1 MEENKDTKK
10 PAKKTAAKKDT
21 TKKDTAKKPA
31 AKKETVKKTA
41 APKKTT
47 AKKADKAQESKNIN
61 IIMKTNI
68 GDVKLELYP
77 DKAPV
82 TVENFVSYIKDK
94 FFDGLIFHRVID
106 GFMIQGGGF
115 DENLHQKET
124 KAPIKIESDNGLK
137 NDRGTIAMA
146 RTSDPN
152 SATSQFFINLV
163 DNNFL
168 NFRSPDVHGYG
179 YAVFGKVTEGMDVV
193 DKIATVPTGSIGYM
207 QDVPK
212 YLIQI
217 DTFEII

>member
-1 MEENKDTKK
+1 MEENKTN
-10 PAKKTAAKKDT
+10 KKTAAKKS
-21 TKKDTAKKPA
+21 TAKKSD
-31 AKKETVKKTA
+31 T
-41 APKKTT
+41 KKTT
-47 AKKADKAQESKNIN
+47 AKKTTADKKPAAVKKTTAKSAPKKQNNKNIN
-61 IIMKTNI
+61 LLMKTNI
-68 GDVKLELYP
+68 GEIKLELYP

-82 TVENFVSYIKDK
+82 TVENFVSYVKDN
-94 FFDGLIFHRVID
+94 FFNGLIFHRVIN

-115 DENLHQKET
+115 DENLRQKET

-146 RTSDPN
+146 RTNDPN

-168 NFRSPDVHGYG
+168 NFRSPDVTGYG
-179 YAVFGKVTEGMDVV
+179 YAVFGKVTDGMDVV
-193 DKIATVPTGSIGYM
+193 DKIATVPTGSFGYM

-217 DTFEII
+217 ESVEII

>member
-1 MEENKDTKK
+1 MEENKTNKN
-10 PAKKTAAKKDT
+10 TAAKKS
-21 TKKDTAKKPA
+21 TAKK
-31 AKKETVKKTA
+31 TDT
-41 APKKTT
+41 KKTT
-47 AKKADKAQESKNIN
+47 AKKNTADKKPTAAKKTTAKSAPKKQNNKNIN
-61 IIMKTNI
+61 LLMKTNI
-68 GDVKLELYP
+68 GEIKLELYP

-82 TVENFVSYIKDK
+82 TVENFVSYVKDN
-94 FFDGLIFHRVID
+94 FFNGLIFHRVIN

-115 DENLHQKET
+115 DENLRQKET

-146 RTSDPN
+146 RTNDPN

-168 NFRSPDVHGYG
+168 NFRSPDVTGYG
-179 YAVFGKVTEGMDVV
+179 YAVFGKVTDGMDVV
-193 DKIATVPTGSIGYM
+193 DKIATVPTGSFGYM

-217 DTFEII
+217 ESVEII

>member
-1 MEENKDTKK
+1 MAEEKETKK
-10 PAKKTAAKKDT
+10 KPAAKKTAAKKTADKKEKT
-21 TKKDTAKKPA
+21 TKAPKTAKT
-31 AKKETVKKTA
+31 KKS
-41 APKKTT
+41 
-47 AKKADKAQESKNIN
+47 ESSNIN
-61 IIMKTNI
+61 ILMKTNI
-68 GDVKLELYP
+68 GDIELELYP
-77 DKAPV
+77 DKAPI
-82 TVENFVSYIKDK
+82 TVENFVSYINDK

-115 DENLHQKET
+115 DDRLSQKQT

-146 RTSDPN
+146 RTNDPN

-168 NFRSPDVHGYG
+168 NFRSPDVSGYG
-179 YAVFGKVTEGMDVV
+179 YAVFGKVTKGMDVV
-193 DKIATVPTGSIGYM
+193 DKIGTVPTGSIGYM

-217 DTFEII
+217 ETISLV

>member
-1 MEENKDTKK
+1 MEENKI
-10 PAKKTAAKKDT
+10 AKKTAAKKS
-21 TKKDTAKKPA
+21 TAKKSEN
-31 AKKETVKKTA
+31 KKTAVKKTNTS
-41 APKKTT
+41 KKTT
-47 AKKADKAQESKNIN
+47 AKKENTKQSSKNIN
-61 IIMKTNI
+61 ILMKTNI
-68 GDVKLELYP
+68 GEIKLELYP

-82 TVENFVSYIKDK
+82 TVENFVSYINDN
-94 FFDGLIFHRVID
+94 FFNGLIFHRVID

-146 RTSDPN
+146 RTNDPN

-168 NFRSPDVHGYG
+168 NFRSPDIAGYG
-179 YAVFGKVTEGMDVV
+179 YAVFGKVTDGMEVV
-193 DKIATVPTGSIGYM
+193 DKIATVPTGSFGCM

-217 DTFEII
+217 ESVEIVKG

>member
-1 MEENKDTKK
+1 MEENKTNKN
-10 PAKKTAAKKDT
+10 TAAKKS
-21 TKKDTAKKPA
+21 TAKK
-31 AKKETVKKTA
+31 TDT
-41 APKKTT
+41 KKTT
-47 AKKADKAQESKNIN
+47 AKKNTADKKPAAAKKTTAKSAPKKQNNKNIN
-61 IIMKTNI
+61 LLMKTNI
-68 GDVKLELYP
+68 GEIKLELYP

-82 TVENFVSYIKDK
+82 TVENFISYVKDN
-94 FFDGLIFHRVID
+94 FFNGLIFHRVIN

-115 DENLHQKET
+115 DENLRQKET

-146 RTSDPN
+146 RTNDPN

-168 NFRSPDVHGYG
+168 NFRSPDVTGYG
-179 YAVFGKVTEGMDVV
+179 YAVFGKVTDGMDVV
-193 DKIATVPTGSIGYM
+193 DKIATVPTGSFGYM

-217 DTFEII
+217 ESVEII

>member
-1 MEENKDTKK
+1 MEENKTNKN
-10 PAKKTAAKKDT
+10 TAAKKS
-21 TKKDTAKKPA
+21 TAKK
-31 AKKETVKKTA
+31 TDT
-41 APKKTT
+41 KKTT
-47 AKKADKAQESKNIN
+47 AKKNTADKKPAAAKKNTAKSAPKKQNNKNIN
-61 IIMKTNI
+61 LLMKTNI
-68 GDVKLELYP
+68 GEIKLELYP

-82 TVENFVSYIKDK
+82 TVENFVSYVKDN
-94 FFDGLIFHRVID
+94 FFNGLIFHRVIN

-115 DENLHQKET
+115 DENLRQKET

-146 RTSDPN
+146 RTNDPN

-168 NFRSPDVHGYG
+168 NFRSPDVTGYG
-179 YAVFGKVTEGMDVV
+179 YAVFGKVTDGMDVV
-193 DKIATVPTGSIGYM
+193 DKIATVPTGSFGYM

-217 DTFEII
+217 ESVEII

>member
-1 MEENKDTKK
+1 MEENKT
-10 PAKKTAAKKDT
+10 AKKTAAKKS
-21 TKKDTAKKPA
+21 TAKKSEN
-31 AKKETVKKTA
+31 KKTAVKKTNTS
-41 APKKTT
+41 KKTT
-47 AKKADKAQESKNIN
+47 AKKENTKQSSKNIN
-61 IIMKTNI
+61 ILMKTNI
-68 GDVKLELYP
+68 GEIKLELYP
-77 DKAPV
+77 EKAPV
-82 TVENFVSYIKDK
+82 TVENFVSYVNDN
-94 FFDGLIFHRVID
+94 FFNGLIFHRVID

-146 RTSDPN
+146 RTNDPN

-168 NFRSPDVHGYG
+168 NFRSPDITGYG
-179 YAVFGKVTEGMDVV
+179 YAVFGKVTDGMEVV
-193 DKIATVPTGSIGYM
+193 DKIATVPTGSFGYM

-217 DTFEII
+217 ESVEIVKG